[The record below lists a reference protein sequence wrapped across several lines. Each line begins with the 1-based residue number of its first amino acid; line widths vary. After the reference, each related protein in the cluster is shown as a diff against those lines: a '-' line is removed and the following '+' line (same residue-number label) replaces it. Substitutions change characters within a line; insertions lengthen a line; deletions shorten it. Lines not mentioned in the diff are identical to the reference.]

1 MQFKVMQI
9 KSGLLAAGLA
19 AVLAAP
25 ASAATFATATTP
37 LNIRSGPGPRYAVIG
52 AIPARGRASIV
63 GCIKGSLWCEV
74 RAAGKRGWAY
84 AEYLDM
90 RLSGRSL
97 ILAENLNT
105 IPTVTYRAP
114 VETVGS
120 AGPPPLVTGTL
131 VAPAAGQPLVI
142 APPPATVRS
151 YVVEHPVDPVYLNG
165 EVVSGAGLPS
175 DVALAPIPGYQYQY
189 AYVNNQP
196 VLVEPQTRRV
206 EYIYR

>member
-1 MQFKVMQI
+1 MRGARRRQTRL
-9 KSGLLAAGLA
+9 GLCGISRHAPVRPLAHFGGELEHH
-19 AVLAAP
+19 P
-25 ASAATFATATTP
+25 DSH
-37 LNIRSGPGPRYAVIG
+37 
-52 AIPARGRASIV
+52 
-63 GCIKGSLWCEV
+63 
-74 RAAGKRGWAY
+74 
-84 AEYLDM
+84 
-90 RLSGRSL
+90 LSG
-97 ILAENLNT
+97 AG
-105 IPTVTYRAP
+105 
-114 VETVGS
+114 ETVGS